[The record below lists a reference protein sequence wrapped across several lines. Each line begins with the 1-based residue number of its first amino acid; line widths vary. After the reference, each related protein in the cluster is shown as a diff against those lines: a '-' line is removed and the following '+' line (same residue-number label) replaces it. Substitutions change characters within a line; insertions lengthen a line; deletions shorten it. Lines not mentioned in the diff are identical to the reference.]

1 MGNRNN
7 VGHPRCEATYPPA
20 CANLSRL
27 SSVRCKKKAQ
37 PGKKF
42 CRECDPKRADE
53 HYVALMKARSNRA
66 VRPSKK
72 ERRKL
77 EKERRKLEKRRAALS
92 A

>member
-7 VGHPRCEATYPPA
+7 VGHPRCEAHYPPA
-20 CANLSRL
+20 GACEKSR
-27 SSVRCKKKAQ
+27 VRCKKKAL
-37 PGKKF
+37 PGKSY
-42 CRECDPKRADE
+42 CRDCDPQRADE

-77 EKERRKLEKRRAALS
+77 EKRRAALS